1 MRAFA
6 VNRRRCMMREEEIAR
21 ITPHRA
27 MELLRKDG
35 IDVDADQAKIILD
48 FFYEMAEIV
57 VDTYLDEQ
65 KLRKFTLT
73 QKRESKFKQSIL
85 KS

>member
-1 MRAFA
+1 
-6 VNRRRCMMREEEIAR
+6 MREEEIDR

-35 IDVDADQAKIILD
+35 IDVDADRAKIILD

-65 KLRKFTLT
+65 KIRKFTLT
-73 QKRESKFKQSIL
+73 QKRESKFNQSIL

>member
-6 VNRRRCMMREEEIAR
+6 INRRRYMMREEEIDR
-21 ITPHRA
+21 ITPQKA

-35 IDVDADQAKIILD
+35 IDVDAEQAKSVLD
-48 FFYEMAEIV
+48 FLYEMAEIV
-57 VDTYLDEQ
+57 VDTYLDKQ
-65 KLRKFTLT
+65 KKRKFTLT
-73 QKRESKFKQSIL
+73 QNGVNKFNKSIV

>member
-6 VNRRRCMMREEEIAR
+6 INKRRYMMREEEIDR
-21 ITPHRA
+21 ITPHKA

-35 IDVDADQAKIILD
+35 INVDVEQAKTILD
-48 FFYEMAEIV
+48 FLYEMAEIV
-57 VDTYLDEQ
+57 VDTYLDKQ
-65 KLRKFTLT
+65 KKRKFTIT
-73 QKRESKFKQSIL
+73 QMGVNKYNESIV

>member
-6 VNRRRCMMREEEIAR
+6 INRRRYMMREEEIDR
-21 ITPHRA
+21 ITPHKA

-35 IDVDADQAKIILD
+35 INVDVEQAKTILD
-48 FFYEMAEIV
+48 FLYEMAEIV
-57 VDTYLDEQ
+57 VDTYLDKQ
-65 KLRKFTLT
+65 KKRKFTLT
-73 QKRESKFKQSIL
+73 QMGANKYNESIV

>member
-6 VNRRRCMMREEEIAR
+6 VNRRRCMMREEEIDR
-21 ITPHRA
+21 IKPHKA
-27 MELLRKDG
+27 IELLRKDG
-35 IDVDADQAKIILD
+35 IDVDAEQAKIILD
-48 FFYEMAEIV
+48 FLYEMAEIV

-65 KLRKFTLT
+65 KNRKFTLT
-73 QKRESKFKQSIL
+73 QKRGSKFKQSIL

>member
-1 MRAFA
+1 
-6 VNRRRCMMREEEIAR
+6 MREEEIDR

-57 VDTYLDEQ
+57 VDTHLDQQKKVYLPTH
-65 KLRKFTLT
+65 K
-73 QKRESKFKQSIL
+73 
-85 KS
+85 